1 MRATNGD
8 RTLSEPAAKLPN
20 EIPCMVC
27 GGASDCF
34 GKVELHEALS
44 GAQPAFALFL
54 PAYHDEAIRFQGL
67 YVCRK
72 CGHGFVAPRLSDRVI
87 GLLHSTDRGVDVS
100 PAVWSEALFSDV
112 PYQNRWLDRVRI
124 PPLQRIVDARVNDA
138 VRLLDVGASGGTLSL
153 GLNCQADLVLI

>member
-1 MRATNGD
+1 MGFEGGALVSAIPLPGIRKMRATNGD

-54 PAYHDEAIRFQGL
+54 PAYHDEAIRFQCL

-72 CGHGFVAPRLSDRVI
+72 CGHGFVAPRLSDRV
-87 GLLHSTDRGVDVS
+87 LAFWR
-100 PAVWSEALFSDV
+100 
-112 PYQNRWLDRVRI
+112 
-124 PPLQRIVDARVNDA
+124 
-138 VRLLDVGASGGTLSL
+138 
-153 GLNCQADLVLI
+153 